1 MEFLIEEQY
10 QIPIGLGK
18 NVIILT
24 DDGKEYIIENIVSED
39 EDVIEIEEIGQ
50 QITTTITII
59 KNHITSI
66 KIISENK

>member
-10 QIPIGLGK
+10 QVPLGLGK
-18 NVIILT
+18 NVSILC
-24 DDGKEYIIENIVSED
+24 DDGNEYVIKKIITED
-39 EDVIEIEEIGQ
+39 EDIIELEEKGQ

-66 KIISENK
+66 KIISENN

>member
-24 DDGKEYIIENIVSED
+24 DDGKEYIIENIISED